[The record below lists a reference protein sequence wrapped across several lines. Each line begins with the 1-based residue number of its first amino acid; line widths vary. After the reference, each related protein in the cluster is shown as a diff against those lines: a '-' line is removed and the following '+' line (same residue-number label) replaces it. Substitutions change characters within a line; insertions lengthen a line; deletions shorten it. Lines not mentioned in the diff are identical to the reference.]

1 MTNDYAGDLLDA
13 LDTAIN
19 EHMAWT
25 LDWFRAALAGSGFDS
40 SDLSDSAEETDS
52 FSRWISHNSSSPL
65 LDQPAFHALV
75 QLHQDAR
82 TAGRDLAR
90 RIEAGQEVG
99 AYELAAFSDQLQ
111 QFHVSARRLEKAFG
125 AAASELDTLTGL
137 YNRTAMRRE
146 LERERERSL
155 RTGLPCTIALADLD
169 HFKAIN
175 DDHGHAAGDRVL
187 QMAAEIFSQNV
198 RPFDHVFRYGG
209 EEFLICLPNAD
220 LEQADIVLER
230 VRTALA
236 AILVD
241 IGEADPISVTASF
254 GAAPTCSDIDLNET
268 IELADKAL
276 YQAKETGR
284 NRVEISK
291 G

>member
-1 MTNDYAGDLLDA
+1 MTDDYAGDLLEA

-25 LDWFRAALAGSGFDS
+25 LDWFRAAVAGAGFNS
-40 SDLSDSAEETDS
+40 SDLNDSPEPADS
-52 FSRWISHNSSSPL
+52 FSVWISRNSASPL

-75 QLHQDAR
+75 QLHSDAR
-82 TAGRDLAR
+82 ITGRDLAR
-90 RIEAGQEVG
+90 RLEAGQQVG
-99 AYELAAFSDQLQ
+99 AYELSAFADQLQ
-111 QFHVSARRLEKAFG
+111 QFHVAARRLEKAFG

-146 LERERERSL
+146 LDRERERSL
-155 RTGLPCTIALADLD
+155 RTGQPCTLVLADLD
-169 HFKAIN
+169 HFKAVN
-175 DDHGHAAGDRVL
+175 DRYGHAAGDRVL
-187 QMAAEIFSQNV
+187 QMAAEMFSQNV

-220 LEQADIVLER
+220 TEQAKTVLER

-236 AILVD
+236 ATSVD

-254 GAAPTCSDIDLNET
+254 GAAPTSDSLDLNQT

-276 YQAKETGR
+276 YLAKESGR
-284 NRVEISK
+284 NRVEISEI
-291 G
+291 